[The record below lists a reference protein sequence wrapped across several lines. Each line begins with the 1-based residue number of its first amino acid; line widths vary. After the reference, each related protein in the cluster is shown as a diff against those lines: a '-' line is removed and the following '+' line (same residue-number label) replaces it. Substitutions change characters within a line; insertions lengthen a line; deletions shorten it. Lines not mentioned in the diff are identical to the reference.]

1 MEDTYTHFPW
11 RENNRFDCLRDGV
24 EFYPAMLRAIRG
36 ARDFVAME
44 MYLVQPGRV
53 LTRFVDALLDAT
65 RRHVRV
71 YLLLDDFGVR
81 GLAPRERHLLN
92 KSSIHV
98 CYFNPLKIF
107 KFRLNLIRDHRK
119 VLLVDD
125 RIAFVG
131 GAGISDSFDVEDET
145 PWRDNMLRIE
155 GDCARDWQRL
165 FASNWKLWSRLPI
178 ELPPRGN
185 PSSREGLRG
194 RVVGGQYVSAR
205 ELRRTIVNHVRKA
218 QRRVWISS
226 AYFLPPLKLNTALR
240 RAARRGVDVRLL
252 VPGEHTD
259 HPAVRSASQRFY
271 LRMLHAGI
279 RIFEYQPRFMHAKT
293 VLCDDLVSMGSCNLD
308 RWSLRWN
315 LEANQEIED
324 AGVAAQFYDMFQAD
338 VEDSIEITLPAWLA
352 RSYWSRIRERLW
364 GWLETW
370 LVRRSYRAQL
380 RLAARSKLFAQF
392 GDMS

>member
-1 MEDTYTHFPW
+1 MDRTYTHFPW
-11 RENNRFDCLRDGV
+11 RGNNRFECLRDGV

-36 ARDFVAME
+36 ARSFVAME

-53 LTRFVDALLDAT
+53 LSRFLDALLDAA
-65 RRHVRV
+65 RRRVQV
-71 YLLLDDFGVR
+71 YLLFDDFGVR
-81 GLAPRERHLLN
+81 GLSPRERRLLEE
-92 KSSIHV
+92 SGIHV

-119 VLLVDD
+119 VLLIDD

-131 GAGISDSFDVEDET
+131 GAGIADSFDGDAEP

-165 FASNWKLWSRLPI
+165 FAGNWKLWSRLPVA
-178 ELPPRGN
+178 LPPAGDA
-185 PSSREGLRG
+185 PPPAGLRG

-205 ELRRTIVNHVRKA
+205 ELRRAIVNHVRRA

-271 LRMLHAGI
+271 LRMLHAGV

-315 LEANQEIED
+315 LEANQEIQD
-324 AGVAAQFYDMFQAD
+324 AGIAAQFYDMFQAD

-352 RSYWSRIRERLW
+352 RSYSSRIRERLW
-364 GWLETW
+364 GWLEGW
-370 LVRRSYRAQL
+370 LVQRSYRAQL
-380 RLAARSKLFAQF
+380 RLAARSKFVQF
-392 GDMS
+392 GNNS

>member
-1 MEDTYTHFPW
+1 MEGTYTHFPW
-11 RENNRFDCLRDGV
+11 RGNNRFECLRDGA
-24 EFYPAMLRAIRG
+24 EFYPAMLRAIHE

-53 LTRFVDALLDAT
+53 LTRFVDELLEAA
-65 RRHVRV
+65 RRRVRV
-71 YLLLDDFGVR
+71 YLLFDDFGVR
-81 GLAPRERHLLN
+81 GLSARERRLLDEPG
-92 KSSIHV
+92 IHV

-119 VLLVDD
+119 VLLVDQNT
-125 RIAFVG
+125 AFVG
-131 GAGISDSFDVEDET
+131 GAGIADSFDDQSET
-145 PWRDNMLRIE
+145 PWRDNMLRIQ
-155 GDCARDWQRL
+155 GDCVRDWQRL
-165 FASNWKLWSRLPI
+165 FASNWKLWSRLPV
-178 ELPPRGN
+178 ELPPAN
-185 PSSREGLRG
+185 ASPPADGLRG

-205 ELRRTIVNHVRKA
+205 ELRRAITNHVRKA

-226 AYFLPPLKLNTALR
+226 AYFLPPLKLNSALR

-271 LRMLHAGI
+271 LRMLHAGV

-315 LEANQEIED
+315 LEANQEID
-324 AGVAAQFYDMFQAD
+324 DPDIAAQFYEMFRED
-338 VEDSIEITLPAWLA
+338 VEHSVEITLPAWLA
-352 RSYWSRIRERLW
+352 RSYSSRIRERVW
-364 GWLETW
+364 GWLEAL

-380 RLAARSKLFAQF
+380 RLAARNNFAQLV
-392 GDMS
+392 DIS